1 MAAGSKD
8 IGRYLIYN
16 EGPAG
21 RVKVRRKLPNII
33 DWVIKSR
40 ADERATYWAAPTAM
54 HTALCNNS
62 SKQVAI
68 YNSKSASDSTKSD
81 NMFMNT
87 SS

>member
-40 ADERATYWAAPTAM
+40 ADQLPTGQ
-54 HTALCNNS
+54 HQLQCTLV
-62 SKQVAI
+62 K
-68 YNSKSASDSTKSD
+68 TKSQG
-81 NMFMNT
+81 
-87 SS
+87 SVS